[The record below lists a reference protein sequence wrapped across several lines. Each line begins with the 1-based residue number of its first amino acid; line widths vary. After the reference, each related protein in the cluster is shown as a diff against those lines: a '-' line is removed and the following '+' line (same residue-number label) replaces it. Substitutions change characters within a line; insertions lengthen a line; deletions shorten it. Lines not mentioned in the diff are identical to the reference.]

1 MQASRIATIDLKKLK
16 DAAKV
21 DKIIEAVSK
30 LVPLGFT
37 GASQLHAERQ
47 EGITVDH
54 EAFNKGGIKEKQCT
68 LIRRALPGHKDLQIT
83 GRFVLNGAYVLENVV
98 YAGAHQSKL
107 LLEPAQKMV
116 ETGYVTLLYW
126 ITFS

>member
-1 MQASRIATIDLKKLK
+1 M
-16 DAAKV
+16 
-21 DKIIEAVSK
+21 SK

-116 ETGYVTLLYW
+116 ETGKLETDTIFLKSRNGFPVIPLLEPPV
-126 ITFS
+126 I